1 MEVSIQIVQV
11 VMDKLILILTKL
23 LDSAYL
29 IVLKSSLHKII
40 FAIR

>member
-11 VMDKLILILTKL
+11 VMDQLILILTKQ
-23 LDSAYL
+23 LDNAYL
-29 IVLKSSLHKII
+29 IVLKSSLPKTI